1 MTITTKP
8 CKDCTAEGVATAR
21 KPATDRAGNPVPG
34 NRCVTHWRAEK
45 ARVRLQA
52 HGRNV
57 SKYGITGEEYA
68 ALKASQGGKCFIC
81 QRATGARKA
90 LAVDHDH
97 DLGFGRHSVRAI
109 LCGPCNRE
117 LVGRYDVAALQ
128 RAIEVLTDP
137 PAQKFLRELDRIRAE
152 QAAVS

>member
-1 MTITTKP
+1 MPSTPTKIA
-8 CKDCTAEGVATAR
+8 CKDCRAEGITTERVA
-21 KPATDRAGNPVPG
+21 ATTKTGAPVPG

-45 ARVRLQA
+45 ARVRQQS
-52 HGRNV
+52 HGRAV
-57 SKYGITGEEYA
+57 TKYGITGEEYA

-97 DLGFGRHSVRAI
+97 DLGFGRHSVRAL
-109 LCGPCNRE
+109 LCGPCNHD
-117 LVGRYDVAALQ
+117 LIGRYDVAALQ

-137 PAQKFLRELDRIRAE
+137 PAQRFLRELDRRRAE
-152 QAAVS
+152 A